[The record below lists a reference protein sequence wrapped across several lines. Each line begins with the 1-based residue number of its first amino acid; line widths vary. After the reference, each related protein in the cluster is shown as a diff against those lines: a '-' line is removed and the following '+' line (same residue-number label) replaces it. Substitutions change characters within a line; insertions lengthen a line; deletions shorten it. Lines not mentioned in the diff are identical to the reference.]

1 MLQKSSSIRLAQ
13 LLTQTVGFLLA
24 GAGFIYV
31 LENQG
36 DPHHNY
42 TNARDTQTPLCA
54 AMFIKTE
61 KCLNSHCRVQCWMCV
76 TPGRP
81 EK

>member
-1 MLQKSSSIRLAQ
+1 MVLQVYVRLLQKSSSIRLAQ
-13 LLTQTVGFLLA
+13 LLTQVVGFLLA

-42 TNARDTQTPLCA
+42 INARNIQTQLCA
-54 AMFIKTE
+54 Y
-61 KCLNSHCRVQCWMCV
+61 
-76 TPGRP
+76 
-81 EK
+81 